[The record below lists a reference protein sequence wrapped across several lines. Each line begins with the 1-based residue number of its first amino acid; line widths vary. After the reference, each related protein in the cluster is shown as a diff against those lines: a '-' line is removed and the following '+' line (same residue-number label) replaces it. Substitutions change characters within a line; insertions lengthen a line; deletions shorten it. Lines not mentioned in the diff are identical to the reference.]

1 MTCLFDVDSSP
12 KKFDLDYYSVIGNAW
27 HHLLYFLIS
36 IKTQGTTLLML
47 LLLAFIVLSFLIS
60 GAEVALFSLNN
71 RDINMLKTKH
81 HPAARRIVDLLD
93 ESKEV
98 YTSLLIAGTFI
109 NICIIVLSNFLINE
123 LLHLDMALITL
134 GSLASMVELLIK
146 VLLIAFLL
154 IFFCKVL
161 PKVWATQNKLRF
173 AHESSLIIKGIH
185 LVLFSI
191 SRKTVELADSFGKS
205 LGANNGRKASLQE
218 LDQAIDFTTDDE
230 TTTEEKN
237 ILKGIVKFGNT
248 HVKQIMRSRLEV
260 SGIEVSLSMPE
271 VIERVEEL
279 HYSRLPVYT
288 TNLDEVVGILNTK
301 DLLGYIQQAN
311 DFDWHTLLRQP
322 FFVPETKLIED
333 LLRDFQTK
341 RIHFAVVVDE
351 FGGTSGIVTMEDI
364 LEEIIGDIKD
374 EFDEEETGIKKVDE
388 YNFIFEGRTTINDA
402 CRAMSIPQYTFD
414 RVRGE
419 SESIAG
425 LILELA
431 GEFPAMN
438 TVIPCGDF
446 DFTVLEAF
454 RNRIFQVKVTIK
466 PISVKQQ

>member
-1 MTCLFDVDSSP
+1 
-12 KKFDLDYYSVIGNAW
+12 
-27 HHLLYFLIS
+27 
-36 IKTQGTTLLML
+36 LMIL
-47 LLLAFIVLSFLIS
+47 LLSFIVLSFVIS

-71 RDINMLKTKH
+71 RDINMLKTKQ

-98 YTSLLIAGTFI
+98 YTTLLIAGTFI

-123 LLHLDMALITL
+123 LLHLDKALVTL
-134 GSLASMVELLIK
+134 GSFAFVVELLIK
-146 VLLIAFLL
+146 VLIIAFLL
-154 IFFCKVL
+154 IFFCKIL

-173 AHESSLIIKGIH
+173 AHECSFVVQSIH
-185 LVLFSI
+185 FLLVSI
-191 SRKTVELADSFGKS
+191 SRKMVESADKFGSK
-205 LGANNGRKASLQE
+205 LGANRGRNASLQE
-218 LDQAIDFTTDDE
+218 LDQAIDFTTDEE
-230 TTTEEKN
+230 TTMEEKN

-248 HVKQIMRSRLEV
+248 SVKQIMRSRLEV
-260 SGIEVSLSMPE
+260 SGIEYNLSLDK
-271 VIERVEEL
+271 VLIKVEEL
-279 HYSRLPVYT
+279 HYSRLPVYK
-288 TNLDEVVGILNTK
+288 TNLDEVVGLLNTK
-301 DLLGYIQQAN
+301 DLLGYIHQED

-333 LLRDFQTK
+333 LLKDFQAK
-341 RIHFAVVVDE
+341 RMHFAVVVDE

-364 LEEIIGDIKD
+364 LEEIIGEIKD
-374 EFDEEETGIKKVDE
+374 EFDDEESGMKKLDDLN
-388 YNFIFEGRTTINDA
+388 YIFEGRTMINDA
-402 CRAMSIPQYTFD
+402 CRAMKLPQETFD
-414 RVRGE
+414 KVRGE

-431 GEFPAMN
+431 GEFPEIN

-466 PISVKQQ
+466 PISEKQK